1 MSGRSR
7 EVTAKDLTQSGKGLA
22 EEVVCKGGEV
32 ARGALADARV
42 SILRDDLMTWHYR
55 LLDGSGSGRGIPRN
69 IFYLRPLFRG
79 RISFLG
85 VGS

>member
-1 MSGRSR
+1 M
-7 EVTAKDLTQSGKGLA
+7 TAKDLTQSGKGLA

-55 LLDGSGSGRGIPRN
+55 QLDGSGRGYRE
-69 IFYLRPLFRG
+69 IFSIFVLCFEEGFP
-79 RISFLG
+79 S
-85 VGS
+85 